1 MSRFAIVLE
10 VTRRQAIAVVLG
22 YGGELRPRPLPA
34 APRAP
39 DLLSH
44 VLGLEAHADEARR
57 EALEDRER
65 LQQA

>member
-22 YGGELRPRPLPA
+22 YGGELRPRPLP
-34 APRAP
+34 PTRLP
-39 DLLSH
+39 DLRRH